1 MTNPVMEQSQKGPV
15 FVVGSQRSGTTM
27 LRLMLNAHPN
37 LAVPFESNF
46 IVEMYKA
53 LANYGDLSS
62 EKNIRQLLDDIS
74 EDTFVKRGHLIEDK
88 DAILEAKPETYAELL
103 EAIFSVYA
111 TKRGKSRW
119 GDKDPSYVT
128 EIEVIYKLFPNCY
141 VIHIV
146 RDGRDV
152 AGSLKNLDWGS
163 SNLPKLARDWQW
175 QVTLAHKMGAM
186 LRDQYIEVMYENLV
200 REPKKYLQKICDF
213 IGEEFSDE
221 MLNYHKEAR
230 SEMPLDSLKYHES
243 SVSPPNVDKVQMWK
257 KKMTKAE
264 LIIFEQVAGE
274 TLSLFGYE
282 TLNEDPTLAVKL
294 KNLQY
299 NLFMRW

>member
-1 MTNPVMEQSQKGPV
+1 MGKPVKDQAHKGPV
-15 FVVGSQRSGTTM
+15 FIIGSQRSGTTM

-37 LAVPFESNF
+37 LSVPFESNF
-46 IVEMYKA
+46 IVETYKA

-62 EKNIRQLLDDIS
+62 KYNIRQLLDDIS
-74 EDTFVKRGHLIEDK
+74 EDTFVKRGLLIEDK
-88 DAILEAKPETYAELL
+88 ETILEAAPKTYAELI
-103 EAIFSVYA
+103 EAIYSVYA
-111 TKRGKSRW
+111 RKRGKIRW

-128 EIEVIYKLFPNCY
+128 DIDVLYKLFPNCS
-141 VIHIV
+141 VVHIV

-163 SNLPKLARDWQW
+163 KNLQKLARDWQW
-175 QVTLAHKMGAM
+175 QVILAHKMGAM
-186 LRDQYIEVMYENLV
+186 LGDQYFEVMYEDLV
-200 REPKKYLQKICDF
+200 REPKIYLQKICIF

-230 SEMPLDSLKYHES
+230 SEIPTDSIKYHES

-257 KKMTKAE
+257 RKMTKAE

-282 TLNEDPTLAVKL
+282 TLNEVPTLAVKL
-294 KNLQY
+294 KNLWY